1 MIENSET
8 IDGAEVDFLKEM
20 AAIARMIT
28 MARQQA
34 NDLGAD
40 FPTYC
45 LDLALGA
52 VLQVMEQRIDDGQ
65 AAPSS
70 RHQQREDERVHT
82 GQPRLPHTQL

>member
-8 IDGAEVDFLKEM
+8 IDGPEVDFLKEM

-52 VLQVMEQRIDDGQ
+52 VLQVMEQSGAEISPIEHVGWSG
-65 AAPSS
+65 P
-70 RHQQREDERVHT
+70 RHMMN
-82 GQPRLPHTQL
+82 

>member
-1 MIENSET
+1 MMMIENNEAT
-8 IDGAEVDFLKEM
+8 EGPEVDFLKEM

-28 MARQQA
+28 MARQTA

-52 VLQVMEQRIDDGQ
+52 VLQVMEQSGAEISPIDRVSWSG
-65 AAPSS
+65 P
-70 RHQQREDERVHT
+70 RH
-82 GQPRLPHTQL
+82 LMN

>member
-1 MIENSET
+1 MTMMMTENSQTE
-8 IDGAEVDFLKEM
+8 GPEVDFLKEM

-28 MARQQA
+28 MARQTT

-52 VLQVMEQRIDDGQ
+52 VLQVMEQAGAEISPIDRVTWSG
-65 AAPSS
+65 P
-70 RHQQREDERVHT
+70 RHMMN
-82 GQPRLPHTQL
+82 